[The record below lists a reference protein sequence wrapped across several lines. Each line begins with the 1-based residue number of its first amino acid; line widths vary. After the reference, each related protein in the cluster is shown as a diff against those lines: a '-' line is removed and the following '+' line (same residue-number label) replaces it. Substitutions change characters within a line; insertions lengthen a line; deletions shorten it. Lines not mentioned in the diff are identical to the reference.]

1 VCETEIKV
9 RQHGGYT
16 VLAVLLVILGL
27 ALVGI
32 NKVCLD
38 RLNRLHAIARGDIYS
53 EVMRG
58 EPVRDD
64 ETTEMVRA
72 AALRAALPHGAE
84 ARHGRSLQHS
94 PSNSTSPRRS
104 SPSRQW
110 CVHPSPRAPRPL
122 VVLTPQHTL
131 GRAGLAFSSTT
142 LR

>member
-1 VCETEIKV
+1 MCETEIKV

-38 RLNRLHAIARGDIYS
+38 KLNRLHAIARGDIYS

-64 ETTEMVRA
+64 ETTEMVPRLLCALCFA
-72 AALRAALPHGAE
+72 A
-84 ARHGRSLQHS
+84 
-94 PSNSTSPRRS
+94 RR
-104 SPSRQW
+104 
-110 CVHPSPRAPRPL
+110 
-122 VVLTPQHTL
+122 
-131 GRAGLAFSSTT
+131 
-142 LR
+142 